1 MEEIKGYQIIYV
13 LEDSL
18 LLYKNF
24 GVYRF
29 QKETKKI
36 DYLCSFLV
44 DGKKRLLCASADLLT
59 GYSDSLLGVVSVF
72 LKLCS

>member
-29 QKETKKI
+29 QKETKKN
-36 DYLCSFLV
+36 
-44 DGKKRLLCASADLLT
+44 
-59 GYSDSLLGVVSVF
+59 
-72 LKLCS
+72 

>member
-44 DGKKRLLCASADLLT
+44 DGKKRLLCA
-59 GYSDSLLGVVSVF
+59 
-72 LKLCS
+72 